1 MTLLAPHSPTCFTT
15 GCATTLDMFVVH
27 PRLTLVIPGLATTD
41 RSHQIATH
49 LPVSISIR
57 TLVRD
62 DKVKVL
68 KAPEQKCDGNSVFG
82 PHKLAAAGWDQ
93 WSEFKHL
100 VALGLWAATHTS
112 DSGCKAN
119 ADAVLQVLN
128 KRTSPAQEELADHSG
143 LEATPLPTFQTKDL
157 KITALV
163 KQHTGARN
171 RAADQEEWLW
181 RRLTELRSTISA
193 GRNPNEGLKVFPSES
208 KVRPTS
214 SCGKRPWDGY
224 DPFMPGRG
232 LLAMRS
238 VWTNWL
244 I

>member
-1 MTLLAPHSPTCFTT
+1 MKGERDA
-15 GCATTLDMFVVH
+15 G
-27 PRLTLVIPGLATTD
+27 
-41 RSHQIATH
+41 
-49 LPVSISIR
+49 ISF
-57 TLVRD
+57 
-62 DKVKVL
+62 
-68 KAPEQKCDGNSVFG
+68 A
-82 PHKLAAAGWDQ
+82 
-93 WSEFKHL
+93 
-100 VALGLWAATHTS
+100 

-119 ADAVLQVLN
+119 ADAVLQVLFN
-128 KRTSPAQEELADHSG
+128 KRTSPAQEELADHFG